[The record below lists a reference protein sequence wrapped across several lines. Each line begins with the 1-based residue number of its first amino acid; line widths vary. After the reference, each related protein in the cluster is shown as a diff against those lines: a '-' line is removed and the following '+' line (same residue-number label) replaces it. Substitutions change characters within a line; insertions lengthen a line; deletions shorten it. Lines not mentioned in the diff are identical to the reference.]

1 MKALVYLGKESMDYR
16 DGPDPVAGP
25 GEAIVRVEA
34 CGICGSDMHGYH
46 GHDPRR
52 VPPMVM
58 GHEIAGVVRGGALD
72 GTRVVVNPLL
82 TCGRCP
88 ACQSGAQQLCE
99 EQKNIGLPPNDGGFA
114 DLVRV
119 PERNLVRAPDGL
131 DFATAALTEPVAVAY
146 HAVLL
151 GARLARRPLSASLVV
166 VLGGGAIGLATALV
180 ALTQGAGRVM
190 LAETNAARRQTA
202 AAASA
207 RIEAYDPSGSSG
219 PIDGSVDLVFDAV
232 GARATREA
240 AFAMAARGAAIV
252 HLGLLPGAEGVDV
265 RRLTLR
271 EISFTGSYCYSAADF
286 GETVGLL
293 ASGRLGPLGWVEE
306 RAMADGA
313 AAFRDIDAGTASA
326 AKIILRN

>member
-16 DGPDPVAGP
+16 DVPDPVAGP
-25 GEAIVRVEA
+25 GEAVVRVEA

-58 GHEIAGVVRGGALD
+58 GHEIAGIVAGGPLK
-72 GTRVVVNPLL
+72 GSRVVVNPLL
-82 TCGRCP
+82 TCGRCR
-88 ACQSGAQQLCE
+88 ACQAGVQQLCE

-119 PERNLVRAPDGL
+119 PERNLVPIPDGL
-131 DFATAALTEPVAVAY
+131 DFATAALSEPIAVAY

-166 VLGGGAIGLATALV
+166 VLGGGAIGLATSLV
-180 ALTQGAGRVM
+180 ALTQGAARVM
-190 LAETNAARRQTA
+190 LAETNEVRRQTA
-202 AAASA
+202 AAAST
-207 RIEAYDPSGSSG
+207 RLEVYDPLG
-219 PIDGSVDLVFDAV
+219 PTAPTDGSVDLIFDAV
-232 GARATREA
+232 GARSTREA
-240 AFAMAARGAAIV
+240 AFTMAARGAAIV
-252 HLGLLPGAEGVDV
+252 HLGLLPGVEGVDV

-271 EISFTGSYCYSAADF
+271 EISFAGSYCYSASEF
-286 GETVGLL
+286 NETVELI
-293 ASGRLGPLGWVEE
+293 AAGRLGPLGWVEE
-306 RAMADGA
+306 RSLADGA
-313 AAFRDIDAGTASA
+313 TAFRDIDSGTAAA